1 MAESSDPADRHVEF
15 VSLLN
20 AGHRRLLG
28 YLVSL
33 IGNRHDAEDVLQRA
47 CVTMWRKFEHFERGT
62 DFLAWASTVAF
73 YEAKN
78 FQRTAARS
86 RLHFSD
92 ELLQTLADERVA
104 DLARTDARHEALA
117 HCLTKLDD
125 AGRALLETAYG
136 EEGSVVALAERLGRA
151 PQTLYNKLN
160 LLRRALAECVTGRLA
175 EEAAQ

>member
-1 MAESSDPADRHVEF
+1 MAESSDHADRHVEF

-33 IGNRHDAEDVLQRA
+33 IGNRHDAEDVMQRA

-92 ELLQTLADERVA
+92 
-104 DLARTDARHEALA
+104 
-117 HCLTKLDD
+117 
-125 AGRALLETAYG
+125 
-136 EEGSVVALAERLGRA
+136 
-151 PQTLYNKLN
+151 
-160 LLRRALAECVTGRLA
+160 
-175 EEAAQ
+175 